1 FLRSE
6 IEVFPRASC
15 GIITNGLGVST
26 ELRRRAHEGAEVAL
40 GATSRYYSD
49 QAIHSEFFTSEKT
62 HGRNKKQPQQDESHG
77 HARPRHGKIA
87 QRPGAFDG
95 HRQRGRRE
103 HALRSRFLRARP
115 VYFFSAQKSQ
125 VRSHERL

>member
-26 ELRRRAHEGAEVAL
+26 ELRRRAREGAEVAL
-40 GATSRYYSD
+40 AATSRDYSD
-49 QAIHSEFFTSEKT
+49 QSIDCEFFPSKKN
-62 HGRNKKQPQQDESHG
+62 HGRNKKQPQQDESHSQ
-77 HARPRHGKIA
+77 ARPRHSQIA
-87 QRPGAFDG
+87 QRPGALDG

-103 HALRSRFLRARP
+103 
-115 VYFFSAQKSQ
+115 Y
-125 VRSHERL
+125 